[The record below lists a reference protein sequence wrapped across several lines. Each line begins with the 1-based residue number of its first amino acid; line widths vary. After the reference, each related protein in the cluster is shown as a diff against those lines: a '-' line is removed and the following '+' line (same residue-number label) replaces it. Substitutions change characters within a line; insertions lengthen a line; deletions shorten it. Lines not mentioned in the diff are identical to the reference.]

1 MPSYRHT
8 QLGYVIIVSMILSCV
23 ITLIVCLVFPKLMS
37 ATITTVTFV
46 ILLACTVL
54 FWSLTI
60 EVGDGRLRWRFGPGL
75 IRKSVLL
82 DEIADAQ
89 PWKMRGIGGWGI
101 HWGSQGWL
109 YNVSGRHGVLFVL
122 KNGKQFILGTDE
134 PEVLIAALRKAI
146 GSSQRS

>member
-23 ITLIVCLVFPKLMS
+23 IMLIVNLAFPKS
-37 ATITTVTFV
+37 VPPAINAATYV
-46 ILLACTVL
+46 ILLAGMVL

-101 HWGSQGWL
+101 HWGPQGWL
-109 YNVSGRHGVLFVL
+109 YNVSGRRGVLFVL
-122 KNGKQFILGTDE
+122 KNGKPFILGSDE
-134 PEVLIAALRKAI
+134 PERLAAAVLDAI
-146 GSSQRS
+146 GSGQR

>member
-1 MPSYRHT
+1 MPTYRHT

-37 ATITTVTFV
+37 AAITTATFAV
-46 ILLACTVL
+46 LLACTVL

-60 EVGDGRLRWRFGPGL
+60 EVGDGRLRWWFGPGL
-75 IRKSVLL
+75 IRKSVFL

-101 HWGSQGWL
+101 HWSPQGWIN
-109 YNVSGRHGVLFVL
+109 NVSGRHGVLFVL

-134 PEVLIAALRKAI
+134 PERLAAAVLDTI
-146 GSSQRS
+146 GSGQR

>member
-23 ITLIVCLVFPKLMS
+23 ITLIVCLAFPKLMS
-37 ATITTVTFV
+37 AAITTVTFV
-46 ILLACTVL
+46 ILLAGTVL

-60 EVGDGRLRWRFGPGL
+60 EVGDNRLRCWFGPGL

-89 PWKMRGIGGWGI
+89 LWKMSGIGGWGI
-101 HWGSQGWL
+101 HFSPQGWV
-109 YNVSGRHGVLFVL
+109 YNVSGRQGVLFVL
-122 KNGKQFILGTDE
+122 KNGKQFILGSDE
-134 PEVLIAALRKAI
+134 PERLAATVLDAI
-146 GSSQRS
+146 GSGQG

>member
-8 QLGYVIIVSMILSCV
+8 QLGYVIIVCMILGCV
-23 ITLIVCLVFPKLMS
+23 ITLIVGLVFAKSGP
-37 ATITTVTFV
+37 AAITTATFAV
-46 ILLACTVL
+46 LLACMVL

-60 EVGDGRLRWRFGPGL
+60 EVGDGRLRWWFGPGL
-75 IRKSVLL
+75 IRKSVFL

-101 HWGSQGWL
+101 HWSPQGWI

-134 PEVLIAALRKAI
+134 PERLAAAVLEEI
-146 GSSQRS
+146 GSGQR